1 MKKSKYYI
9 DLGMKIAF
17 TKRMTEATKGLDK
30 SDSKRGYTVFFVLDS
45 YFYSKRSVESAI
57 YVGAGIIVM
66 VKCNIKYSARIPLK
80 I

>member
-30 SDSKRGYTVFFVLDS
+30 SDSKRGYTVFCFGQL
-45 YFYSKRSVESAI
+45 FLLKE
-57 YVGAGIIVM
+57 VG
-66 VKCNIKYSARIPLK
+66 
-80 I
+80 